1 MNKIVPLIA
10 INILAVLSLVSLIL
24 APIYFATHITK
35 IAGLK
40 SQSQFLIVSQVEKFP
55 GMKLTQVGNI
65 FEIEFEKYA
74 QSQAFLSVLIL
85 NNPTNESKTYS
96 LQTHTGPNKVFFGE
110 DLINQPKTI
119 NVPSLAS
126 VPISFQSPGQE
137 PKVSIEVKVQ

>member
-10 INILAVLSLVSLIL
+10 INILAVLSLVGLIL

-35 IAGLK
+35 VAGVK

-96 LQTHTGPNKVFFGE
+96 LQTHTSPNKVFFGE

-126 VPISFQSPGQE
+126 VPISFQSTGQE